1 MKRPSTWRD
10 VLVAVI
16 ALIVV
21 LAIPYLHRS
30 PAFED
35 FVIRLSAMAL
45 FATSLN
51 LLVGNTGMVSF
62 GHGMFYGLGAYAF
75 ALTMQMTSLSLPVA
89 ALLAILITTFSAL
102 CVGAICVRLSTDYF
116 AFITLAFQMLF
127 YSVIISW
134 QSLTGG
140 DQGLRGGLPR
150 REIFGF
156 ELASQLHLYQFCAV
170 VAVLGL
176 LALRHITASPFGQ
189 TLRMIRDN
197 ENRASFL
204 GIVLWRARLWA
215 FTIAGGFA
223 GLGGVLAALFV
234 SGAYPELADWPNSGQ
249 AIFAVML
256 GGINSFLGPVLG
268 AMILLALNDVV
279 NRFTEYLGLVL
290 GIVILAFAL
299 GLRRGVL
306 DFLKFAFP
314 GRAQMKLEI
323 RNLTKAFGGVRA
335 IDDVSLDFP
344 SGSLSAVIGPNGA
357 GKSTFFNLISGAFPP
372 DAGEVLLDGQDIVRR
387 SKAERMQRGIG
398 RAFQVASCF
407 PTMTVR
413 ENLMAAVTA
422 HIGQWGNLSRRF
434 PPPGVRERAD
444 EVMELVGLTQVP
456 NVEAAILS
464 HGDQKLLDI
473 AIALALE
480 PRVLLLDEPTAGMG
494 PDERWRMIE
503 RVRKLWEQR
512 QLTLIFI
519 EHDMDIVF
527 QVANTIRVLC
537 YGRVLA
543 EGTPDD
549 IRNNKAVI
557 EAYLGTEADAT

>member
-1 MKRPSTWRD
+1 MKSNGRSGTRETAIAAVALLI
-10 VLVAVI
+10 VLVVPF
-16 ALIVV
+16 V
-21 LAIPYLHRS
+21 HRS

-75 ALTMQMTSLSLPVA
+75 ALMMQMTELSLPVA
-89 ALLAILITTFSAL
+89 AMLAVLFTTLAAL

-116 AFITLAFQMLF
+116 AFITLAFQMLI

-156 ELASQLHLYQFCAV
+156 DLASQLHLYQCCAV

-176 LALRHITASPFGQ
+176 LALRHISASPFGQ

-197 ENRASFL
+197 ESRTGFL
-204 GIVLWRARLWA
+204 GVVLWRARLWA

-268 AMILLALNDVV
+268 AAMLLALNDVV
-279 NRFTEYLGLVL
+279 ARVTEYQGLVL
-290 GIVILAFAL
+290 GIVILIFAL

-306 DFLKFAFP
+306 DFFRVAW
-314 GRAQMKLEI
+314 
-323 RNLTKAFGGVRA
+323 
-335 IDDVSLDFP
+335 
-344 SGSLSAVIGPNGA
+344 
-357 GKSTFFNLISGAFPP
+357 
-372 DAGEVLLDGQDIVRR
+372 
-387 SKAERMQRGIG
+387 SKDSQ
-398 RAFQVASCF
+398 
-407 PTMTVR
+407 
-413 ENLMAAVTA
+413 
-422 HIGQWGNLSRRF
+422 
-434 PPPGVRERAD
+434 
-444 EVMELVGLTQVP
+444 
-456 NVEAAILS
+456 
-464 HGDQKLLDI
+464 
-473 AIALALE
+473 
-480 PRVLLLDEPTAGMG
+480 
-494 PDERWRMIE
+494 
-503 RVRKLWEQR
+503 
-512 QLTLIFI
+512 
-519 EHDMDIVF
+519 
-527 QVANTIRVLC
+527 
-537 YGRVLA
+537 
-543 EGTPDD
+543 
-549 IRNNKAVI
+549 
-557 EAYLGTEADAT
+557 

>member
-1 MKRPSTWRD
+1 MKGRSALRD
-10 VLVAVI
+10 AAI
-16 ALIVV
+16 AAIGLIIV
-21 LAIPYLHRS
+21 LAIPFFHRS

-75 ALTMQMTSLSLPVA
+75 GLTMQLTDLSLPVA
-89 ALLAILITTFSAL
+89 AVLAVLLTTLAAL

-127 YSVIISW
+127 FSVIISW

-140 DQGLRGGLPR
+140 DQGLRGGIPR

-176 LALRHITASPFGQ
+176 LALRHISASPFGQ

-197 ENRASFL
+197 EDRASFL
-204 GIVLWRARLWA
+204 GVVLWRARLRA

-256 GGINSFLGPVLG
+256 GGIDSFLGPVLG

-279 NRFTEYLGLVL
+279 TRFTEYHGLVL
-290 GIVILAFAL
+290 GIVILVFAL

-306 DFLKFAFP
+306 DFLRLAWP
-314 GRAQMKLEI
+314 
-323 RNLTKAFGGVRA
+323 
-335 IDDVSLDFP
+335 
-344 SGSLSAVIGPNGA
+344 
-357 GKSTFFNLISGAFPP
+357 GKS
-372 DAGEVLLDGQDIVRR
+372 R
-387 SKAERMQRGIG
+387 
-398 RAFQVASCF
+398 
-407 PTMTVR
+407 
-413 ENLMAAVTA
+413 
-422 HIGQWGNLSRRF
+422 
-434 PPPGVRERAD
+434 
-444 EVMELVGLTQVP
+444 
-456 NVEAAILS
+456 
-464 HGDQKLLDI
+464 
-473 AIALALE
+473 
-480 PRVLLLDEPTAGMG
+480 
-494 PDERWRMIE
+494 
-503 RVRKLWEQR
+503 
-512 QLTLIFI
+512 
-519 EHDMDIVF
+519 
-527 QVANTIRVLC
+527 
-537 YGRVLA
+537 
-543 EGTPDD
+543 
-549 IRNNKAVI
+549 
-557 EAYLGTEADAT
+557 